1 MAVISLLVLCAAF
14 ATATAQPQLRLE
26 HTGLPPVIGTVKQ
39 AGGKIFHYT
48 YQGLYVLDNTST
60 SWRYV
65 GEDTKALLHGEWI
78 VHPSGIV
85 VVNTQMGTVEFNT
98 ITETV
103 TTHEGVFYQVR
114 YSDTVVAAL
123 RTERSNNTAAL
134 NMVWL
139 RWPSMDTIRID
150 TVQAPTGRTNN
161 FVIPCADGSI
171 IAAASETICR
181 FHLEK
186 QPQIIE
192 HSPEIWSDQHYVYTD
207 AERTHIVLTGRNTL
221 IYSTNQFETASYI
234 SAPTSEPI
242 RQVRLTADPDRL
254 YIAHSGNI
262 VRIDRAQIPRDTI
275 ARGLPSTFRNFDVL
289 NETVIIGAADS
300 IRTVSA
306 GQTRSVVAGL
316 PSGAC
321 YRLIA
326 LPDGLIGT
334 GIKHIVAHPSGGE
347 WSTLPLD
354 VEQLLNTTQSSIIPM
369 GGNSLD
375 DFWCVSSDIVFHV
388 NPRNTIEKV
397 DWAFN
402 GGYGARGLH
411 TRKGIAQFTMLYAIE
426 MDCGENQVVWSSG
439 NSPDK
444 TFLCRDG
451 LRTLMVFNNADH
463 VALTRDGI
471 AYRTVDGNM
480 DLWEQITIP
489 EIASTN
495 IMRTSVKGNHGLAS
509 VPGFMMWTHDAGRTW
524 RSAVGD
530 VYHSAI
536 TADGTVYT
544 TRTGTSADSAL
555 IIERRRDDTI
565 TNIMV
570 YDDNALP
577 SVIPELRNAA
587 FDDIEQRL
595 YLSSNDWTVS
605 LSAVISSVTE
615 STEPSRP
622 FPTHLFGVYDLFGRY
637 VANDEGG
644 IQTTGMYLRVDADG
658 AKKVM
663 IIR

>member
-1 MAVISLLVLCAAF
+1 MAIIYTLLLCAAF

-26 HTGLPPVIGTVKQ
+26 NTGLPPVIGTVKQ
-39 AGGKIFHYT
+39 AGGKIFHHT
-48 YQGLYVLDNTST
+48 YQGLYVLDNTSM

-98 ITETV
+98 NTETV
-103 TTHEGVFYQVR
+103 TTHDGVFYQVR

-186 QPQIIE
+186 QPQIME
-192 HSPEIWSDQHYVYTD
+192 HSVEILSDQHYVYTD
-207 AERTHIVLTGRNTL
+207 SERTHIVLTGRDNL
-221 IYSTNQFETASYI
+221 IYSTDQFETSSYI

-242 RQVRLTADPDRL
+242 RQVRLTADPNIL
-254 YIAHSGNI
+254 YLAHDGNI
-262 VRIDRAQIPRDTI
+262 VRIDRAQFPRDTV
-275 ARGLPSTFRNFDVL
+275 ARGLPPIFRNFDVL

-300 IRTVSA
+300 IRIVSA
-306 GQTRSVVAGL
+306 GQTQAVVAGL

-321 YRLIA
+321 NRLIA

-354 VEQLLNTTQSSIIPM
+354 VEQFLNLEVNGIIPM
-369 GGNSLD
+369 GGNSID
-375 DFWCVSSDIVFHV
+375 DFWCVTSPFVFHV
-388 NPRNTIEKV
+388 TPRSTIEKV
-397 DWAFN
+397 DWGFP
-402 GGYGARGLH
+402 GYGPRGIH

-426 MDCGENQVVWSSG
+426 MDCGLNQVVWSSG
-439 NSPDK
+439 NSPEK
-444 TFLCRDG
+444 TFLCKND

-463 VALTRDGI
+463 VAMTREGI

-489 EIASTN
+489 EIASTST
-495 IMRTSVKGNHGLAS
+495 MRTSVKGDHGLAS
-509 VPGFMMWTHDAGRTW
+509 VSGFMMWTHDAGRTW
-524 RSAVGD
+524 RSAAGD
-530 VYHSAI
+530 VWNSAI

-544 TRTGTSADSAL
+544 ARAGNNADSAL
-555 IIERRRDDTI
+555 IIERRRDDAI
-565 TNIMV
+565 TNVLV
-570 YDDNALP
+570 YDVNALP
-577 SVIPELRNAA
+577 SLIGDLRNAA
-587 FDDIEQRL
+587 FDDTEQRL
-595 YLSSNDWTVS
+595 YLSTTDWTVS
-605 LSAVISSVTE
+605 LSTVISSVNEHTE
-615 STEPSRP
+615 TTRP
-622 FPTHLFGVYDLFGRY
+622 FPSHLFGVYDLFGRF